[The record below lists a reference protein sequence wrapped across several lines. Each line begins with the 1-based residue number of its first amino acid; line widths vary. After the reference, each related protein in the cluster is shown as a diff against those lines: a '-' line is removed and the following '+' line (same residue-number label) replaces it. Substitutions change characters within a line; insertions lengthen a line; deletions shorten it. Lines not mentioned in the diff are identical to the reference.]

1 MNRIL
6 AALPILGLPAVL
18 FWGLI
23 LALAAIAEIATF
35 NLVSIWFVIGALAA
49 MIAALMGASSA
60 LQFILF
66 GILSVIG
73 FLVFMLVVKPRLG
86 KRPFVATN
94 ADRVLDKEGV
104 VIETID
110 SVTGRGLVKVE
121 GQTWSARL
129 EGEGQIPEGS
139 LVRVTGIRG
148 VKVIVQ
154 TLDGN
159 QHSQD

>member
-1 MNRIL
+1 
-6 AALPILGLPAVL
+6 
-18 FWGLI
+18 
-23 LALAAIAEIATF
+23 
-35 NLVSIWFVIGALAA
+35 
-49 MIAALMGASSA
+49 
-60 LQFILF
+60 
-66 GILSVIG
+66 
-73 FLVFMLVVKPRLG
+73 
-86 KRPFVATN
+86 
-94 ADRVLDKEGV
+94 